1 MLPPLTNNG
10 DKIENEEPNLVDM
23 FHGYDWSKT
32 SLGPMDSW
40 EPVFKATVNFCLHSA
55 FPIVIYA
62 GPDWTLIYNEA
73 WRSILMTNNQH
84 AFGKPAVQV
93 CPELYNNVL
102 KPKLENIRINGEGI
116 IENDKYF
123 EFKRNGCVEEAYF
136 NYSLSPLFKSDGS
149 FCGVINTMCDVT
161 QKVLN
166 LQRLKTLEEIR
177 CRTSE
182 FLSIEINR
190 LDARYYETNVAKF
203 TRELAVNFENLAKI
217 LRIDYKIDIPDPTE
231 FDQIVG
237 DKVYL
242 DRDMYKAIMF
252 NLFSNALKRT
262 CLNGYISIR
271 LYLDVKDEK
280 KMIVLEVSDS
290 GIDIPEIDLSN
301 ISQRFSY
308 TKSQCS
314 RNYVGLYLV
323 KMLVTR
329 HGGDITMTSV
339 TNQGTTFKC
348 WFPIGYRHLPINQ
361 IYNNFDE
368 NLINQDQ
375 RLHSNRQLDSENN
388 DMIIGDYNMDTDNPD
403 NNTDKMSTDDTISIN
418 IPAITTKKKYQIL
431 LVNDNTDIREDL
443 SSEFDVHHVC
453 SGHAIQKLKNIN
465 KLPDLILIDIN
476 VNEYNLLETLKSN
489 GKTQLIPV
497 ILLSTKDVEISS
509 IKGSDKI
516 DDHLIKPFCIRE
528 LIARI
533 HSNIKLSRLR
543 HKLLI
548 QRRNDE
554 ANRLLLSISSKILSR
569 VDLKEILSYIV
580 KEIHSLLPC
589 KRISIISCELS
600 DYISHTIYEDS
611 SNVTSITEPLQL
623 IEIDD
628 NSKSPTSIN
637 SQEFLNNNF
646 RVDIF
651 NDIYCDDISETVSML
666 SVEIRVND
674 DRWGWIKAYRSPNSI
689 WLNSEIELFQEI
701 SNQINLASIYSK
713 LYEESLEQDVQI
725 KDAEKANRDKGER
738 LAHTSHELRNPLGAI
753 VGILSS
759 LESTGL
765 DDGDQRD
772 MINIMAR
779 ASDIV
784 LSIVN
789 DILDAARLEAQ
800 KITLIN
806 RTFNLLK
813 LLSDTIEQ
821 FGERAGNQQI
831 ELILSCEVDD
841 LPRYVKSDPD
851 RLGQVLH
858 HLLSNSI
865 KFTEKGEIVMNVTM
879 QSKEV
884 VDEDEESSTCGEIV
898 KKDYLLIEIS
908 DTGIGIDPEFIE
920 HIWESFTKGD
930 TSITRRQDGTGLGLS
945 ICKKLVAINGGEIKV
960 ESQLGKGSKFWL
972 TWNIELLESL
982 SKYPNIS
989 CLGTLFDE
997 EISYLLP
1004 QSIRS
1009 KRILI
1014 IHPVENARN
1023 AIVKYLQS
1031 IEIVDAFDTFDKAIQ
1046 KVKGHVES
1054 YKQFGYDIIF
1064 ISLYENNEEE
1074 IIKSVSELRK
1084 TEMNC
1089 NNSLSSL
1096 ILFIVFPGDKR
1107 RSLIER
1113 VIKNV
1118 EGRSKVIYTPIT
1130 WQKIISQFSHIE
1142 DDVCCFSISKKNTN
1156 MFESN
1161 SKK

>member
-1 MLPPLTNNG
+1 
-10 DKIENEEPNLVDM
+10 
-23 FHGYDWSKT
+23 
-32 SLGPMDSW
+32 
-40 EPVFKATVNFCLHSA
+40 
-55 FPIVIYA
+55 
-62 GPDWTLIYNEA
+62 
-73 WRSILMTNNQH
+73 MTNQQH

-93 CPELYNNVL
+93 RPKMYDNVL
-102 KPKLENIRINGEGI
+102 RPKLENIRIKGKGI

-123 EFKRNGCVEEAYF
+123 EFQRNGCFEEAYF
-136 NYSLSPLFKSDGS
+136 SDSFSPLFKSDGS
-149 FCGVINTMCDVT
+149 VWGVINTMYDVT

-166 LQRLKTLEEIR
+166 VQRLKTLEEIR
-177 CRTSE
+177 CRTS
-182 FLSIEINR
+182 
-190 LDARYYETNVAKF
+190 DAVS
-203 TRELAVNFENLAKI
+203 LASSCQIMKTVLRNNADIPYALIYLVENNDSKKKSFSSFKSHNAHLAATTFDG
-217 LRIDYKIDIPDPTE
+217 DYKN
-231 FDQIVG
+231 G
-237 DKVYL
+237 KVYG
-242 DRDMYKAIMF
+242 KI
-252 NLFSNALKRT
+252 KRHFPD
-262 CLNGYISIR
+262 YF
-271 LYLDVKDEK
+271 
-280 KMIVLEVSDS
+280 
-290 GIDIPEIDLSN
+290 PETPEIIDLSKV
-301 ISQRFSY
+301 IDE
-308 TKSQCS
+308 
-314 RNYVGLYLV
+314 NYI
-323 KMLVTR
+323 KQVTST
-329 HGGDITMTSV
+329 DS
-339 TNQGTTFKC
+339 
-348 WFPIGYRHLPINQ
+348 LPICKSWPIHLVLREDKHVNVVLKDGSQAVLLPTKISSSDQKTLSAILICGVNSRRRFDKKYMEFLKLVVSQMNLCLTHGKSMEEQKRSELYANLYSQKDMFFQNICDALQ
-361 IYNNFDE
+361 ISMTLMSSPLDE
-368 NLINQDQ
+368 VINECPQNTQIMSHLKTIQD
-375 RLHSNRQLDSENN
+375 NTIQLLKIFSILLQFLN
-388 DMIIGDYNMDTDNPD
+388 
-403 NNTDKMSTDDTISIN
+403 DTISIN

-431 LVNDNTDIREDL
+431 LVNDNADIREDL

-453 SGHAIQKLKNIN
+453 SGNAIQKLENIN
-465 KLPDLILIDIN
+465 KLPDLILIDIMKIN
-476 VNEYNLLETLKSN
+476 VNEYKLLEILKSD

-533 HSNIKLSRLR
+533 HANIKLSRLR
-543 HKLLI
+543 YKLLL

-554 ANRLLLSISSKILSR
+554 ADRLLLSISSKILSR

-580 KEIHSLLPC
+580 REIHSLLPC
-589 KRISIISCELS
+589 KRISIISCEPS
-600 DYISHTIYEDS
+600 EDISHTIYEDS

-623 IEIDD
+623 LEIDD

-637 SQEFLNNNF
+637 LQEFLNNNF

-651 NDIYCDDISETVSML
+651 NDIYCDDICENMSML
-666 SVEIRVND
+666 SVEIRANND
-674 DRWGWIKAYRSPNSI
+674 CWGWIKAYRSPNSI
-689 WLNSEIELFQEI
+689 WLNSEIELLQEI
-701 SNQINLASIYSK
+701 SNQINLASIYAK

-725 KDAEKANRDKGER
+725 KDAEKANKDKGER

-784 LSIVN
+784 MSIVN

-813 LLSDTIEQ
+813 LLSDTIEH
-821 FGERAGNQQI
+821 FGERAGNKQI
-831 ELILSCEVDD
+831 ELILSCDVDD
-841 LPRYVKSDPD
+841 LQRYVKSDPD
-851 RLGQVLH
+851 RLGQVLT

-884 VDEDEESSTCGEIV
+884 IDEDEESPTCGEIV
-898 KKDYLLIEIS
+898 KRDCLLIEIS

-920 HIWESFTKGD
+920 HIWESFSKGD

-960 ESQLGKGSKFWL
+960 ESHLGKGSKFWL
-972 TWNIELLESL
+972 TWNIELLQPL

-1004 QSIRS
+1004 HSIRS

-1023 AIVKYLQS
+1023 AIAKYLKS
-1031 IEIVDAFDTFDKAIQ
+1031 IEIVDAFDTLDKGIQ
-1046 KVKGHVES
+1046 KAKDHVEL
-1054 YKQFGYDIIF
+1054 YKQFAYDIIF
-1064 ISLYENNEEE
+1064 ISLYENNQEEV
-1074 IIKSVSELRK
+1074 IKAVSELRK
-1084 TEMNC
+1084 IEKNC
-1089 NNSLSSL
+1089 NNPLSSL

-1107 RSLIER
+1107 GALTER
-1113 VIKNV
+1113 VIKNI
-1118 EGRSKVIYTPIT
+1118 EGRNYNL
-1130 WQKIISQFSHIE
+1130 
-1142 DDVCCFSISKKNTN
+1142 SIMPGFNASRTIKSTSPLGSI
-1156 MFESN
+1156 FQSLL
-1161 SKK
+1161 